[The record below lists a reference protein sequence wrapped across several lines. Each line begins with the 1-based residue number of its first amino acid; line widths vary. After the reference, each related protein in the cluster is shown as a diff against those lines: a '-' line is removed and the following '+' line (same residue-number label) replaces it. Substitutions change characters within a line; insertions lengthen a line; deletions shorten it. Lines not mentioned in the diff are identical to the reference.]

1 MFESILSTL
10 VGVIAPLSL
19 PVLGGAA
26 LTRWKR
32 FETKQLLTVVL
43 YILSPGIIFHTL
55 TTAQVSL
62 DDVTNSVLFS
72 LLNMGLL
79 WGMAKAFSAAFSL
92 PASETAGLTLVA
104 TLTNAV
110 NYGLP
115 LVLLAFGQLG
125 LDKASVYV
133 VIQMFL
139 VNTLGVYMAAR
150 SSFSGKNALKSVFTL
165 PAIYAAALAFL
176 FRATGFHLPAGLT
189 KGVAM
194 IAQSYSPMVLIVLG
208 AQMAGVKTERIGE
221 AANRAF
227 WAGMVIRMLLSPLA
241 ALLVVSL
248 LGIDGILRAVLIVE
262 ASMPVAVN
270 AVILADRFDAAPKTV
285 SKGILWSTLAS
296 FAALPLLIALLK

>member
-227 WAGMVIRMLLSPLA
+227 WAGMVIRMLLAPLS

-248 LGIDGILRAVLIVE
+248 LRIDGILRAVLIVE

-296 FAALPLLIALLK
+296 FAVLPLLIALLK

>member
-1 MFESILSTL
+1 MLESILATL

-62 DDVTNSVLFS
+62 DDVTNSVMFT

-79 WGMAKAFSAAFSL
+79 WAIAKGAAAALSL
-92 PASETAGLTLVA
+92 PTSETAGLTLVA

-125 LDKASVYV
+125 LEKASVYV

-176 FRATGFHLPAGLT
+176 FRVTGFQLPAGLS

-194 IAQSYSPMVLIVLG
+194 IAQAYSPMVLIVLG
-208 AQMAGVKTERIGE
+208 AQMAGVKTEKIGE
-221 AANRAF
+221 SANRAF
-227 WAGMVIRMLLSPLA
+227 WAGMVIRMLLSPLS
-241 ALLVVSL
+241 ALLIVTL
-248 LGIDGILRAVLIVE
+248 LRIDGILRAVLIVE